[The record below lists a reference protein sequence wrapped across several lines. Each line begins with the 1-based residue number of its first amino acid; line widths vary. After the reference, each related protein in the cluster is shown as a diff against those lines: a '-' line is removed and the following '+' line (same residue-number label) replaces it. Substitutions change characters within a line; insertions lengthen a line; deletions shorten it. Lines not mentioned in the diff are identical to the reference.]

1 MRKLMDCSTIVDA
14 RLRGYSSLEISARVG
29 CSKATVN
36 RILRLYRAAR
46 EGDTEYID
54 GTTDAPRYKEWA
66 RQFLPTD
73 KQTAVRLPLETVEAS
88 VTKNKSAPED
98 KGFQSVVP
106 ETVLRIAASRL
117 YDLGLALNDLQGGP
131 QLRKSYFAGVVDGM
145 QLIVDELVLMMCK
158 GGNSDD

>member
-1 MRKLMDCSTIVDA
+1 MRKMMDCSAVVDD
-14 RLRGYSSLEISARVG
+14 RLRGYSSLEIAARVG

-46 EGDTEYID
+46 EGDSEYID

-88 VTKNKSAPED
+88 VANNNSDPED

-106 ETVLRIAASRL
+106 EAALRIAASRL

-145 QLIVDELVLMMCK
+145 QLITEELVLMMYK
-158 GGNSDD
+158 GGNSDG